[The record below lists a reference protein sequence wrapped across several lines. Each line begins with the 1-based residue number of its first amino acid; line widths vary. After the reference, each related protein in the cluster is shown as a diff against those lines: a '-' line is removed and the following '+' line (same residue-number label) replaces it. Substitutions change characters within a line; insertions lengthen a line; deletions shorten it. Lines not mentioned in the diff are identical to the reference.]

1 MPDTPQQG
9 ELPLEAP
16 PLPEDAPFLP
26 ARMVNEYVYCPRLAY
41 LEWVQGEW
49 AESADTVAGAHTH
62 RRVDREDRPL
72 PPADALGEADR
83 PRTRSVTLS
92 SRRLGLVARIDL
104 VESDGESV
112 VPVDYKRGKRPHV
125 AAGAYDPE
133 RVQLCVQGLLLEE
146 NGYRCTE
153 GVLYFA
159 ESRERVRV
167 VFDEELREA
176 TRGAIGGLRL
186 VAAGGRIPPPL
197 RDSPKCPRCS
207 LVGICLPDEV
217 NHFHRTGATP
227 RPIAVR
233 RDEAL
238 PLYVQANNVRLA
250 KKGETITLTEE
261 DGPTTTA
268 RLIDVSQVVLM
279 GNARMTTPCLH
290 ELMRREIPVT
300 WHSYGGWFLGH
311 TVGLGHKNVELRE
324 AQYRASFTPA
334 VSLAVAR
341 SLVAAKVRNS
351 RTMMRRNWRGD
362 EHERELLLKIL
373 RRLADRTRHARD
385 ADTLLGLEGEA
396 ASVYFRAFAKLLRA
410 PAAAPVTASAMGSHG
425 QRATHQPGGET
436 APVTAAP
443 VSSEAEGRGRARHA
457 GAPATGAGDGIGAV
471 GEGASTTATAQD
483 FPAPLRPDGMGAAG
497 EGAPA
502 TAPATASAPAADN
515 TGGATPLP
523 AFRFDRRNRRPP
535 TDPVNALLSFAYSML
550 TRTFTVTLSA
560 IGFDVYRGFY
570 HRPRYGRPA
579 LALDLME
586 PFRPIV
592 ADSTVLQAINNG
604 EVKPDDFLHG
614 GAGTALK
621 SAGRKRFIAAF
632 ERRLA
637 QETTHPIF
645 GYRLTMRRL
654 IEVQGRLFGRYLM
667 GEIKEYPHYLPR

>member
-1 MPDTPQQG
+1 M
-9 ELPLEAP
+9 L
-16 PLPEDAPFLP
+16 
-26 ARMVNEYVYCPRLAY
+26 
-41 LEWVQGEW
+41 GEW
-49 AESADTVAGAHTH
+49 AESADTVEGTHVH

-72 PPADALGEADR
+72 PSAEVLADQDR
-83 PRTRSVTLS
+83 PSTRSVTLS
-92 SRRLGLVARIDL
+92 SRRLGLVAKIDM
-104 VESDGESV
+104 VESDGETV

-125 AAGAYDPE
+125 AAGAYEPE
-133 RVQLCVQGLLLEE
+133 RVQICVQGLLLEE

-153 GVLYFA
+153 GALYFA

-167 VFDEELREA
+167 VFDEELRAA

-186 VAAGGRIPPPL
+186 VAAGGRIPAPL

-217 NHFHRTGATP
+217 NHFRRTGATP

-233 RDEAL
+233 HDEML
-238 PLYVQANNVRLA
+238 PLYVQANNARLA
-250 KKGETITLTEE
+250 KKAETITITEE

-279 GNARMTTPCLH
+279 GNVRMTTPCLH

-311 TVGLGHKNVELRE
+311 TMGLGHKNVELRE

-334 VSLAVAR
+334 VSLAVSR

-351 RTMMRRNWRGD
+351 RTMMRRNWRG
-362 EHERELLLKIL
+362 EEQAREQVLNTL
-373 RRLADRTRHARD
+373 RRLADRTRHVS
-385 ADTLLGLEGEA
+385 DTSALLGLEGEA
-396 ASVYFRAFAKLLRA
+396 AAVYFRAFAGLLGPRA
-410 PAAAPVTASAMGSHG
+410 
-425 QRATHQPGGET
+425 GEE
-436 APVTAAP
+436 
-443 VSSEAEGRGRARHA
+443 VSD
-457 GAPATGAGDGIGAV
+457 ATG
-471 GEGASTTATAQD
+471 
-483 FPAPLRPDGMGAAG
+483 
-497 EGAPA
+497 
-502 TAPATASAPAADN
+502 
-515 TGGATPLP
+515 LP

-535 TDPVNALLSFAYSML
+535 TDPVNALLSFAYAML

-586 PFRPIV
+586 PFRSIV

-604 EVKPDDFLHG
+604 EVRPDDFLHG

-621 SAGRKRFIAAF
+621 PAGRKRFIAAF

-654 IEVQGRLFGRYLM
+654 IEVQGRLFGRFLM
-667 GEIKEYPHYLPR
+667 GEIKDYPHYLPR